1 MDKDHDRTTLKY
13 GKKPV
18 PKNKEDVQGFFALN
32 MKMKMLFCAV
42 ASFGSVSIYRAKA
55 FMY

>member
-1 MDKDHDRTTLKY
+1 MDKDHDRTILKY
-13 GKKPV
+13 GKKPA

-42 ASFGSVSIYRAKA
+42 ASFCSVSIYRAKD